1 MGNLKKRRKQLKLTQ
16 KAVAERIGIAESAYQ
31 RYEQKNREP
40 GVKTALKIAKA
51 LETTVE
57 ELYGE

>member
-1 MGNLKKRRKQLKLTQ
+1 MEKLKNRREQLKLTQ
-16 KAVAERIGIAESAYQ
+16 KVVAERIGIAESAYQ
-31 RYEQKNREP
+31 RYERQNREP